1 LFGKVVSIVQG
12 GEIGDAFF
20 CLVTRVRIDYLEA
33 ISGCKGVKKIHQ
45 PNLVILV
52 EPPSGFAMLESSF
65 YDQETR
71 GEGED
76 LFEFMEKRR
85 AIVGGI

>member
-1 LFGKVVSIVQG
+1 
-12 GEIGDAFF
+12 
-20 CLVTRVRIDYLEA
+20 
-33 ISGCKGVKKIHQ
+33 
-45 PNLVILV
+45 VILV

-76 LFEFMEKRR
+76 LFEFMEKWQ
-85 AIVGGI
+85 AIVGSSKGRECFDICA